1 MRTFFKIFF
10 ASLLALFV
18 FSLIGFFLVAG
29 AISGLTSK
37 EKTSVANKSVLLLD
51 LSQYFS
57 EQIQNDPITQL
68 TGSEEDVPGLY
79 DVLRLIKHAKEDK
92 NISGIYITGNSNGNG
107 FASNNELRAAIQ
119 DFKTSKKFVLAHSDM
134 LTQGSY
140 FISALADKVYVNPAG
155 AVDWSG
161 FNVDLV
167 FLKGTLDKLEI
178 QPQIFYAGKFK
189 SATEPL
195 RTDKMTPENKLQTSE
210 WLGDLY
216 NYWLEK
222 SRKSGF

>member
-10 ASLLALFV
+10 ASLLALVV
-18 FSLIGFFLVAG
+18 FSLIGFFLIAG
-29 AISGLTSK
+29 AISGLTAK

-51 LSQYFS
+51 LSQHFS
-57 EQIQNDPITQL
+57 EQIQNDPLTQL
-68 TGSEEDVPGLY
+68 TSTEDDVPGLY

-92 NISGIYITGNSNGNG
+92 DISGIYITGNSNDNSY
-107 FASNNELRAAIQ
+107 ASSNELRAALQ
-119 DFKTSKKFVLAHSDM
+119 DFKTSKKFVIAQSDL

-140 FISALADKVYVNPAG
+140 FISSIADKIYVNPVG

-161 FNVDLV
+161 FNVDLL
-167 FLKGTLDKLEI
+167 FIKGTLDKLEI

-195 RTDKMTPENKLQTSE
+195 RTDKMTPENKLQTS
-210 WLGDLY
+210 
-216 NYWLEK
+216 
-222 SRKSGF
+222 

>member
-37 EKTSVANKSVLLLD
+37 EKTSVASKSVLLLD
-51 LSQYFS
+51 LSQHFS

-119 DFKTSKKFVLAHSDM
+119 DFKTTKKFVLAHADL

-140 FISALADKVYVNPAG
+140 FVSALADKVYVNPVG
-155 AVDWSG
+155 SVDWSG
-161 FNVDLV
+161 FNVDLL

-178 QPQIFYAGKFK
+178 QQQIFYA
-189 SATEPL
+189 
-195 RTDKMTPENKLQTSE
+195 
-210 WLGDLY
+210 
-216 NYWLEK
+216 
-222 SRKSGF
+222 

>member
-51 LSQYFS
+51 LSQHFS

-107 FASNNELRAAIQ
+107 FASN
-119 DFKTSKKFVLAHSDM
+119 
-134 LTQGSY
+134 
-140 FISALADKVYVNPAG
+140 
-155 AVDWSG
+155 
-161 FNVDLV
+161 
-167 FLKGTLDKLEI
+167 
-178 QPQIFYAGKFK
+178 
-189 SATEPL
+189 
-195 RTDKMTPENKLQTSE
+195 
-210 WLGDLY
+210 
-216 NYWLEK
+216 
-222 SRKSGF
+222 